1 MMEFDLDAM
10 FVFTVGMGFT
20 AFVMA
25 WEITLLSLKAWA
37 SKRGAASSTGD
48 SRFPA

>member
-1 MMEFDLDAM
+1 MEAHDLNAM

-25 WEITLLSLKAWA
+25 WEIVCISLKAWA
-37 SKRGAASSTGD
+37 TRRPALVAPSSF
-48 SRFPA
+48 RFTP